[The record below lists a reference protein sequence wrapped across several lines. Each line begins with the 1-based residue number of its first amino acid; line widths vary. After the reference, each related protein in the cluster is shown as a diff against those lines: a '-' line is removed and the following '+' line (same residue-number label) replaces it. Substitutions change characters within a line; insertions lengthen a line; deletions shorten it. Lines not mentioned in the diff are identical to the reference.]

1 MTTELTNEEKI
12 QIIDQH
18 IRNLMLNKYN
28 LELSKIENLAVKT
41 AEEVAG
47 MGFDERISEINTQ
60 VLALTEQKALL
71 V

>member
-1 MTTELTNEEKI
+1 MTIELTNEEKI

-28 LELSKIENLAVKT
+28 LELSKIENLAIKT
-41 AEEVAG
+41 VEEVAG
-47 MGFDERISEINTQ
+47 MTFDERISEINSQ
-60 VLALTEQKALL
+60 VSALTEQKESL

>member
-47 MGFDERISEINTQ
+47 MVFDERISEINTQ